1 MKKSEMSALIYPW
14 NVKIMKAEKKKLVT
28 IIYIYFTFKLNFSHL
43 IPHFHM

>member
-28 IIYIYFTFKLNFSHL
+28 VIYIYAFKLNFSH
-43 IPHFHM
+43 